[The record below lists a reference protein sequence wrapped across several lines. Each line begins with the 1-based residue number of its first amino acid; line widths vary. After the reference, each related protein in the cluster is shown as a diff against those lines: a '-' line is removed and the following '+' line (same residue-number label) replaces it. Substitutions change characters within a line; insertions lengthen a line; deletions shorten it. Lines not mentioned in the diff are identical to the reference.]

1 MDKESYLNNPQKI
14 IMVSPE
20 LFDSDKSDFIAYASG
35 NGMIRSGIS
44 DGDTLIFKN
53 TSKLKDGEIG
63 AFIMKG
69 KETAV
74 KRYFKRNDII
84 ILEFDDGIQPPMI
97 FNEKDVEIVGKLTY
111 IIKKI

>member
-14 IMVSPE
+14 IMVSP
-20 LFDSDKSDFIAYASG
+20 
-35 NGMIRSGIS
+35 
-44 DGDTLIFKN
+44 
-53 TSKLKDGEIG
+53 SKLKDGEIG

-74 KRYFKRNDII
+74 KRYFKRNDTV

-97 FNEKDVEIVGKLTY
+97 FSEKDVEIVGKLTY
-111 IIKKI
+111 IIKKV

>member
-1 MDKESYLNNPQKI
+1 
-14 IMVSPE
+14 
-20 LFDSDKSDFIAYASG
+20 
-35 NGMIRSGIS
+35 
-44 DGDTLIFKN
+44 
-53 TSKLKDGEIG
+53 
-63 AFIMKG
+63 MKG

-74 KRYFKRNDII
+74 KRYFKRNDTV